1 MEFHNTEYFGFQII
15 YVGHLK
21 DILERIQSMSNID
34 IHNSFSPG
42 QEILD
47 PNRFAGRKEN
57 IAQAIKAL
65 CRPGASIL
73 VYGERGVGK
82 TSFVEMVKLIAQDQV
97 ELIYRYKLH
106 ELRPTAGF
114 KYKVISIECDQDVDS
129 TDKVLQRLITSP
141 EGISGLVG
149 PNIETIETTTKDH
162 FVFNLLKQIVS
173 IGRSYEEK
181 LVKKEFSEMSIYEI
195 FTNLIIFIIQNVLK
209 QDEGLL
215 IVIDEF
221 DRVSDNSKISS
232 MIKTLSKNK
241 VKFLISGV
249 AKSYFEL
256 IKYHASIER
265 QLFQGKIKINPMT
278 EDEIEDLFQLAETNS
293 NGFIRFEKSFKK
305 EVKDRSYGFPY
316 YVQLFGQLALD
327 HFVDVYGSERKAHI
341 SKNHLIHG
349 LEDFAEY
356 EPKLE
361 QLYLSLIG
369 DDPAKELLLKGLA
382 LQLPNRILQN
392 NSFRYCEKRGL
403 TRPKPVLSVLLSA
416 RNPQVLVRISKDFL
430 SFCDPLFKVYASTRN
445 PILLKKT
452 KGDYHL

>member
-1 MEFHNTEYFGFQII
+1 
-15 YVGHLK
+15 
-21 DILERIQSMSNID
+21 MSNID
-34 IHNSFSPG
+34 IHNTFSPG

-47 PNRFAGRKEN
+47 PNRFAGRKGN

-65 CRPGASIL
+65 CRPGTSIL

-106 ELRPTAGF
+106 ELTPSAGF
-114 KYKVISIECDQDVDS
+114 KYKVISIQCDEDVDS

-141 EGISGLVG
+141 EGISGLIG
-149 PNIETIETTTKDH
+149 PKIETIETTTKDQ
-162 FVFNLLKQIVS
+162 FGLNFLKQIVS
-173 IGRSYEEK
+173 IGSSYEEK

-195 FTNLIIFIIQNVLK
+195 FTNLIIFMIQNVLK

-215 IVIDEF
+215 IVVDEF

-241 VKFLISGV
+241 VKFLISGI
-249 AKSYFEL
+249 AESYFEL

-278 EDEIEDLFQLAETNS
+278 EDEIENVFELAEINS
-293 NGFIRFEKSFKK
+293 NSFIQFEKRFKK

-316 YVQLFGQLALD
+316 YVQLLGQLALD
-327 HFVDVYGSERKAHI
+327 HFVNIYGSERKAHI
-341 SKNHLIHG
+341 TKDHLIHG
-349 LEDFAEY
+349 LKDFAEY

-361 QLYLSLIG
+361 QIYLSLIG
-369 DDPAKELLLKGLA
+369 DDPARELLLKGLA
-382 LQLPNRILQN
+382 LQLPKRIFQSN
-392 NSFRYCEKRGL
+392 AFRYCEKRGL
-403 TRPKPVLSVLLSA
+403 TRSKSVLPVLLSA
-416 RNPQVLVRISKDFL
+416 RNPQILIRISKDFL
-430 SFCDPLFKVYASTRN
+430 SFCDPLFKIYASTRT

-452 KGDYHL
+452 EGDYHL